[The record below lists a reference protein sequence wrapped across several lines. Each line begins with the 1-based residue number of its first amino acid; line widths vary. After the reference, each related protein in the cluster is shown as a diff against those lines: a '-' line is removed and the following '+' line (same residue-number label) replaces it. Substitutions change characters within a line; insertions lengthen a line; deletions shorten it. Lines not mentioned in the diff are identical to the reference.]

1 MEEKLWRRVLL
12 KSTFSESKATIM
24 SAGIFGVGGTIRREY
39 GRTANECDV
48 QDELAVSCSNTGAR

>member
-24 SAGIFGVGGTIRREY
+24 SAGIFGGTIRREY

-48 QDELAVSCSNTGAR
+48 QDELAVGCSNTGAR

>member
-24 SAGIFGVGGTIRREY
+24 SAGIFDGTIRREY

-48 QDELAVSCSNTGAR
+48 QDELAVGCSNT